1 MSSNII
7 KQTQQGPKL
16 LDRVS
21 QRARLKHYSLRTEQA
36 YIQWI
41 RRYIL
46 FHGKRHPEEMGA
58 TEIEAFLSYLA
69 NERSVSASTQNQA
82 LSALLFL
89 YKQVLDR
96 DPGLV
101 KIDRIPKTQRIP
113 EVMSRDE
120 VRAVLAHLD
129 GTESLIARLLYGAG
143 MRLMEGLRLR
153 VKDVDFER
161 NQIVVR
167 DGKGAKD
174 RVTMLPQS
182 IKVELAHHLQKV
194 HLLWEREA
202 SAGIAD
208 VEMPY
213 ALAVKYPN
221 AQKEWI
227 WQWVFPAPKV
237 SRDPRSDAVRRHH
250 WNHVNFQ
257 RALRR
262 AVNRAGITKRVTVHT
277 LRHSFATHL
286 LESGTD
292 IRTLQELLGHTD
304 VHTTMIYT
312 HVLRSGPSGVR
323 SPLDM

>member
-250 WNHVNFQ
+250 WHEVNFQ